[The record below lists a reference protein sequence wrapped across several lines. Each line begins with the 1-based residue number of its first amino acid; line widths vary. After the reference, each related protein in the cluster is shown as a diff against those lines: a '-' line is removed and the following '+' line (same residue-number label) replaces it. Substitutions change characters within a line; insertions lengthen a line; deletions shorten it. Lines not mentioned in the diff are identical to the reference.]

1 MYNISKNPINQIQ
14 AQSSVD
20 AGESASN
27 LIKKEAKKSDYAIKL
42 LRYDPGSVTSIYD
55 MMALTLG
62 GKSNTGI
69 VASSMK
75 VFEGLSQ
82 YTYNILNTGNADEME
97 YLLMRRKI
105 CGHTVKLIANARQQ
119 NK

>member
-1 MYNISKNPINQIQ
+1 
-14 AQSSVD
+14 
-20 AGESASN
+20 
-27 LIKKEAKKSDYAIKL
+27 
-42 LRYDPGSVTSIYD
+42 

-82 YTYNILNTGNADEME
+82 YTYNILNNGTADEME

-105 CGHTVKLIANARQQ
+105 CGHAVKLIANARQQ